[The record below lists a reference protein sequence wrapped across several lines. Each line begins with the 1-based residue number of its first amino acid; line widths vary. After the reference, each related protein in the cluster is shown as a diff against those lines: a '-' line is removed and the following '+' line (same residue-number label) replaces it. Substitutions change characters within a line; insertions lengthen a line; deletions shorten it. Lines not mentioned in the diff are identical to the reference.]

1 MGKRFRLAEIILF
14 LSFIV
19 IFIQLLVA
27 LVGRAAD
34 LLMNSLVQ
42 FRNWTKL
49 PTSTEKKK
57 HA

>member
-49 PTSTEKKK
+49 PTSMEKKK